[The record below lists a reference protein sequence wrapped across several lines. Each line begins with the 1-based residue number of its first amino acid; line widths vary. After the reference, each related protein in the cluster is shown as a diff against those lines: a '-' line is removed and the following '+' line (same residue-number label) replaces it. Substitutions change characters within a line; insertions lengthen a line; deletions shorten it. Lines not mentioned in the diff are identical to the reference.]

1 MEHALSLIEKSLAGY
16 ATDVAVVY
24 EGKQLTYAA
33 LDLLAAGAASTL
45 YESGV
50 RSGQRV
56 ALLLGN
62 TPDYLIFDIAIMR
75 IGAVK
80 VPLNPM
86 LSESELSH
94 IVDHSSPVAL
104 VANDELAAKV
114 ESAATSG
121 NSQLQF
127 ISVGVGFY
135 LQNPDSVSTF
145 TSTPSALDSTAVIYY
160 TGGTT
165 GNPKG
170 VVHTHHSVGANLLS
184 HIIEAD
190 VRRGEQMLLM
200 TPLSHSAGLFAITGL
215 IMGATLTVLP
225 TFSVQKLIEEVRQ
238 GRVSWT
244 FLVPTMIYRLLDEVV
259 DSEDRLAGLET
270 IVYGA
275 SPIAPHRLRQ
285 ALQAIDAGFIQ
296 LYGQTECPN
305 FGTTLDKREHQ
316 LALEDTSLFDAC
328 GKASV
333 LADVR
338 VMIEDRVAQTDE
350 IGEVCLRSSY
360 VMQGY
365 LDDPAA
371 TAKTIVDGWLHT
383 GDVGLLDERGYL
395 HLRDRKKD
403 MIISGGMNVYPAEV
417 EAVLARQDGVSQ
429 VAVIGI
435 PHETWGESVCAF
447 IVPEGGAA
455 LDEEAVL
462 AYARQEL
469 GSYKRPKT
477 VEFVEALPL
486 TAVGKLDKKA
496 LRKRFWAEGDR
507 QIR

>member
-1 MEHALSLIEKSLAGY
+1 MSHALSLIEKSLQGY
-16 ATDVAVVY
+16 AADVAVVY
-24 EGKQLTYAA
+24 EGEQLTYAS
-33 LDLLAAGAASTL
+33 LDLLASSASIAL
-45 YESGV
+45 LESGV
-50 RSGQRV
+50 ERGDRV

-62 TPDYLIFDIAIMR
+62 SPDYLIFDIAIMR
-75 IGAVK
+75 VGAVK

-94 IVDHSSPVAL
+94 IVGHSSPVAL
-104 VANDELAAKV
+104 VTNDELAYKV
-114 ESAATSG
+114 EGWATSG
-121 NSQLQF
+121 VSQCRL
-127 ISVGVGFY
+127 IPVGSGFY
-135 LQNPDSVSTF
+135 FKRPSRLPTF
-145 TSTPSALDSTAVIYY
+145 ISTPSEADSAAVIYY

-170 VVHTHHSVGANLLS
+170 VVHTHRSVGVNLLS

-190 VRRGEQMLLM
+190 IRRGEQMLLM
-200 TPLSHSAGLFAITGL
+200 TPLSHSAGLFALTGL
-215 IMGATLTVLP
+215 IMGATLTILP
-225 TFSVQKLIEEVRQ
+225 SFSVPSLIEGVAL

-244 FLVPTMIYRLLDEVV
+244 FMVPTMIYRLLDEVEH
-259 DSEDRLAGLET
+259 SKDRLTGLET

-275 SPIAPHRLRQ
+275 SPITPHRLRQ
-285 ALQAIDAGFIQ
+285 ALRAIDAGFIQ

-305 FGTTLDKREHQ
+305 FATTLDKREHRR
-316 LALEDTSLFDAC
+316 ALDDASLFDAC

-333 LADVR
+333 LVEVR
-338 VMIEDRVAQTDE
+338 VMIDDRVADTDE
-350 IGEVCLRSSY
+350 IGEVCLRAPY
-360 VMQGY
+360 VMHGY

-371 TAKTIVDGWLHT
+371 TAETIVDGWLHT

-447 IVPEGGAA
+447 IVRDAGAA
-455 LDEEAVL
+455 LDEAAVL

-469 GSYKRPKT
+469 GTYKRPKQ

-486 TAVGKLDKKA
+486 TAVGKLDKKV
-496 LRKRFWAEGDR
+496 LRKRFWVEGDR